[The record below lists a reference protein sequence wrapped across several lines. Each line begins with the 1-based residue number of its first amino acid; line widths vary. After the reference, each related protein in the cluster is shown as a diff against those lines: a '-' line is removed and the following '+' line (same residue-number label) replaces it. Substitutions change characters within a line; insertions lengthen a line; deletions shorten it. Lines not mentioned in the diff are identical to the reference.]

1 MAFIDNLKKA
11 LAPELYSQV
20 IDALGDD
27 FDLDLVPRSRLNK
40 VIGQRNELRK
50 QLAEN
55 PATSKDEDNEE
66 IDTKPEGKPKVDEA
80 ALREQFESEKKQAI
94 QEIQIQYA
102 ALDKLR
108 AAGAIDAD
116 LIYGGGLIDKT
127 KVKVDDAG
135 TITGLEEIIADLQK
149 NKAHLFK
156 KEGGDVPAGT
166 GKEGGDEFKGVT
178 TRESFLKLSAEQQ
191 LAFKQANPTAFK
203 QFLAEG

>member
-55 PATSKDEDNEE
+55 PAPSKDEDDEGA
-66 IDTKPEGKPKVDEA
+66 DTKPEGKPQVDEA
-80 ALREQFESEKKQAI
+80 ALRKKFESEKKQAI

-135 TITGLEEIIADLQK
+135 AITGLEEIIADLQK

-156 KEGGDVPAGT
+156 KEGSDVPKGT

-178 TRESFLKLSAEQQ
+178 TRESFLKLSAEKQ
-191 LAFKQANPTAFK
+191 LAFKQANPVAFK
-203 QFLAEG
+203 QFLAES